1 MVRRIVRLVQVT
13 LVLAFLFVGVVGCT
27 SAPAAQ
33 PIVSSHE
40 VSVSQV
46 VPVPT
51 PTPVPLPSPTALP
64 RVSAGDGELVPPR
77 EPRRNPAP
85 TSSEPAP
92 PRVWSDPP
100 QPDDSPAPFANAE
113 LYIHLP
119 PRANQNQPL
128 RVVLALHGMGAQN
141 DAFAKPLA
149 AEADRNNWIVIAPN
163 FKYRDHMNTA
173 LVMEDDLI
181 FAKKLVDTL
190 DALPARLNLKL
201 YPRALLF
208 GFSRGA
214 QLGHRFALMYPQRV
228 SGVSVLSAGAY
239 TLPFANLK
247 NDATQPMLGFP
258 YGIGDMPRYTGRP
271 VDVQNLKRVAFQIQ
285 VGERDTAIADV
296 PRAFDPYCG
305 KDRVERARTFEQ
317 DLRLV
322 GLNSR
327 LVIFPNT
334 GHEVTNEMRKSAVDF
349 LRAAEL
355 AGLPND

>member
-1 MVRRIVRLVQVT
+1 
-13 LVLAFLFVGVVGCT
+13 
-27 SAPAAQ
+27 
-33 PIVSSHE
+33 
-40 VSVSQV
+40 
-46 VPVPT
+46 
-51 PTPVPLPSPTALP
+51 
-64 RVSAGDGELVPPR
+64 
-77 EPRRNPAP
+77 
-85 TSSEPAP
+85 
-92 PRVWSDPP
+92 
-100 QPDDSPAPFANAE
+100 
-113 LYIHLP
+113 
-119 PRANQNQPL
+119 
-128 RVVLALHGMGAQN
+128 
-141 DAFAKPLA
+141 
-149 AEADRNNWIVIAPN
+149 
-163 FKYRDHMNTA
+163 
-173 LVMEDDLI
+173 
-181 FAKKLVDTL
+181 
-190 DALPARLNLKL
+190 
-201 YPRALLF
+201 
-208 GFSRGA
+208 
-214 QLGHRFALMYPQRV
+214 MYPQRV

-239 TLPFANLK
+239 TLPFTNLK

-258 YGIGDMPRYTGRP
+258 YGIGDMPRYTGRS